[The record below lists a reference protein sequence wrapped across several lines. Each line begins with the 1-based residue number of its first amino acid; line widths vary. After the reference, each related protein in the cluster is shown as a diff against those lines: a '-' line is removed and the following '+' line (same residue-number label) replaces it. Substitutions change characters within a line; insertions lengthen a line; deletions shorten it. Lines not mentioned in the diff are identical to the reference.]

1 MKFLADMGVS
11 MTVVQALREQDY
23 DAIHLREQQLQR
35 LPDPTILIKVIKAKQ
50 ENRIILTFDLDFSE
64 LLAMNRENLP
74 SVLIFRLQKTTP
86 HFVADRLLESLL
98 LYKENLIQGAILII
112 EDSRYRLRHLP
123 I

>member
-11 MTVVQALREQDY
+11 MTVVQALREQNY
-23 DAIHLREQQLQR
+23 DVIHLREQRLQR
-35 LPDPTILIKVIKAKQ
+35 LPDPTILIKAKQ
-50 ENRIILTFDLDFSE
+50 ETRIILTFDLDFSE
-64 LLAMNRENLP
+64 LLAISRENLP
-74 SVLIFRLQKTTP
+74 SVIIFRLQKTIP
-86 HFVADRLLESLL
+86 NFVADRLLKSLP